1 MSAGFEN
8 VSRSSCGHCQREDLL
23 MAPPISWALV
33 LSSLLSL
40 VQSSSLLLLMSTL
53 NGSTFL
59 LLLDSYSIHVSIMKD
74 CGTPSQS
81 RWPLLEQGD
90 LQQHGKKFQGD
101 RIWQSPCGW
110 RSFLLYFPIVWS
122 QCLGLPPAFHSGSQR
137 KETTSTEVVLGHSG
151 SFQG

>member
-101 RIWQSPCGW
+101 RIWQSPCGYTLEE
-110 RSFLLYFPIVWS
+110 R
-122 QCLGLPPAFHSGSQR
+122 
-137 KETTSTEVVLGHSG
+137 
-151 SFQG
+151 